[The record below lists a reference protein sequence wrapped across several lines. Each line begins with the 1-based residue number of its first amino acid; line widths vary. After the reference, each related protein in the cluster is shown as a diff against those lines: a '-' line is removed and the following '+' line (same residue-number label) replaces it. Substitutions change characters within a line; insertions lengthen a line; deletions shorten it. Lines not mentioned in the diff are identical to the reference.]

1 MPPCDGLFISG
12 ERFSFCYRDKTAI
25 EVIGYIAVKSLFNS
39 PENSRRAPS
48 GFTLFEMVVVLG
60 VLGILGAVVFA
71 FFPAAKETNRKAR
84 AAGDLMVIQQG
95 LEAYRSKYGDY
106 PRYTGV
112 LPASVASGEEYLLN
126 ALNGRF
132 GPKQNKI
139 DVNSM
144 LNNALLVF
152 ENPDLPFDEVRH
164 NRIIDPWRQPYLY
177 EDRPKNAAGKFLFG
191 YLLYSTGPDKVTGG
205 GDDIYAK

>member
-1 MPPCDGLFISG
+1 M
-12 ERFSFCYRDKTAI
+12 
-25 EVIGYIAVKSLFNS
+25 
-39 PENSRRAPS
+39 

-60 VLGILGAVVFA
+60 VLGILGTLAFA
-71 FFPAAKETNRKAR
+71 FFPAAKENNRKAR
-84 AAGDLMVIQQG
+84 AAGDLVVIQQG

-112 LPASVASGEEYLLN
+112 LPPSVTNGEEYLLN

-132 GPKQNKI
+132 GPEQNKI

-152 ENPDLPFDEVRH
+152 EKPDLPFDLVRR
-164 NRIIDPWRQPYLY
+164 NRIIDPWGQPYLY
-177 EDRPKNAAGKFLFG
+177 EDQPKNAAGKFLFG
-191 YLLYSTGPDKVTGG
+191 YVLYSTGPDKVADG